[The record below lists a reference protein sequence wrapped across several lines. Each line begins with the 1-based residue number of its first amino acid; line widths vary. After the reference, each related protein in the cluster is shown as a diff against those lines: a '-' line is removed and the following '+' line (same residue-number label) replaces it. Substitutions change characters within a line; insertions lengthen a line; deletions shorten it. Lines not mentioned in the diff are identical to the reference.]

1 MVTTIM
7 RISNDYGSDRVAM
20 HWGKVL
26 EVDKG
31 HAKILVKRVLPCGDA
46 CRKCS
51 AGCYIESDVIKVKA
65 TEGMKAGDLLEMLV
79 EKGKGSITEIE
90 RYGISLAAMLLA
102 VVIAYLAAPSEYKAQ
117 VSGAALFAGIILS
130 HFAVKEAE
138 KLAVRRGSVKHTVV
152 GMLPEGSVRKY
163 MR

>member
-1 MVTTIM
+1 MA
-7 RISNDYGSDRVAM
+7 G

-26 EVDKG
+26 KVEKG
-31 HAKILVKRVLPCGDA
+31 HAEILVKRVLPCGDA

-51 AGCYIESDVIKVKA
+51 AGCYIESDVIKVKVH
-65 TEGMKAGDLLEMLV
+65 EGMKTGDLLEILV

-90 RYGISLAAMLLA
+90 RYGISFAVMLLS
-102 VVIAYLAAPSEYKAQ
+102 VVIAYIAAPAVYKAQ

-138 KLAVRRGSVKHTVV
+138 KIAVRRGSVKHTII

>member
-1 MVTTIM
+1 M
-7 RISNDYGSDRVAM
+7 GGDRVAM

-26 EVDKG
+26 KVDKG
-31 HAKILVKRVLPCGDA
+31 HAEILVKRVLPCGDA

-51 AGCYIESDVIKVKA
+51 AGCYIESDVIKVKMA
-65 TEGMKAGDLLEMLV
+65 KGMKTGDLLEILV
-79 EKGKGSITEIE
+79 EKGKGSITEME

-102 VVIAYLAAPSEYKAQ
+102 VVAAYIAAPVEYKVQ
-117 VSGAALFAGIILS
+117 VSGAALFVGIILS

-138 KLAVRRGSVKHTVV
+138 KIAVRRGSVKHTIV

>member
-1 MVTTIM
+1 ML
-7 RISNDYGSDRVAM
+7 ISNDFGSDRVAM

-26 EVDKG
+26 KVEKG
-31 HAKILVKRVLPCGDA
+31 HAEILVKRVLPCGDA

-51 AGCYIESDVIKVKA
+51 AGCYLESDVIKVNIS
-65 TEGMKAGDLLEMLV
+65 EGMKAGDLLEILV
-79 EKGKGSITEIE
+79 EKGKGSISEIQ
-90 RYGISLAAMLLA
+90 RYGISLAAMFLT
-102 VVIAYLAAPSEYKAQ
+102 VVIAYVAAPVEYKAQ
-117 VSGAALFAGIILS
+117 ASGAAIFAGIILS

-138 KLAVRRGSVKHTVV
+138 KIAQRRGSVKHTII

>member
-1 MVTTIM
+1 MA
-7 RISNDYGSDRVAM
+7 G

-26 EVDKG
+26 KVKKG
-31 HAKILVKRVLPCGDA
+31 HAEILVKRVLPCGDA

-51 AGCYIESDVIKVKA
+51 AGCYIESDVIKVKIH
-65 TEGMKAGDLLEMLV
+65 EGMKTGDLLEILV

-90 RYGISLAAMLLA
+90 RYGISFAAMLLS
-102 VVIAYLAAPSEYKAQ
+102 VVIAYIAAPAEYKAQ
-117 VSGAALFAGIILS
+117 VSGAALFVGIILS
-130 HFAVKEAE
+130 HFAVKESE
-138 KLAVRRGSVKHTVV
+138 KIAVRKGSVKHTII

>member
-1 MVTTIM
+1 MA
-7 RISNDYGSDRVAM
+7 G

-26 EVDKG
+26 KVENG
-31 HAKILVKRVLPCGDA
+31 HAEILVKRVLPCGDA

-51 AGCYIESDVIKVKA
+51 AGCYIESDVIKIKE
-65 TEGMKAGDLLEMLV
+65 TEGMKAGDLLEILV
-79 EKGKGSITEIE
+79 EKGKGSISEIE
-90 RYGISLAAMLLA
+90 RYGISLAAMLLS
-102 VVIAYLAAPSEYKAQ
+102 VVIAYIAAPAEYKAQ
-117 VSGAALFAGIILS
+117 VSGAALFVGIILS

-138 KLAVRRGSVKHTVV
+138 KIAVRRGSVKHTII

>member
-1 MVTTIM
+1 MA
-7 RISNDYGSDRVAM
+7 G

-26 EVDKG
+26 KVEKG
-31 HAKILVKRVLPCGDA
+31 HAEILVKRVLPCGDA

-51 AGCYIESDVIKVKA
+51 AGCYIESDVIKVKVH
-65 TEGMKAGDLLEMLV
+65 EGMKTGDLLEILV

-90 RYGISLAAMLLA
+90 RYGISFAAMLLS
-102 VVIAYLAAPSEYKAQ
+102 VVIAYIAAPAEYKAQ
-117 VSGAALFAGIILS
+117 VSGAALFVGIILS

-138 KLAVRRGSVKHTVV
+138 KIAVRRGSVKHTII

>member
-1 MVTTIM
+1 MA
-7 RISNDYGSDRVAM
+7 G

-26 EVDKG
+26 KVKKG
-31 HAKILVKRVLPCGDA
+31 HAEILVKRVLPCGDA

-51 AGCYIESDVIKVKA
+51 AGCYIESDVIKVKIH
-65 TEGMKAGDLLEMLV
+65 EGMKTGDLLEILV

-90 RYGISLAAMLLA
+90 RYGISFAAMLLS
-102 VVIAYLAAPSEYKAQ
+102 VVIAYIAAPAEYKAQ
-117 VSGAALFAGIILS
+117 VSGAALFVGIILS

-138 KLAVRRGSVKHTVV
+138 KIAVRRGSVKHTII